1 MQATEKDVWNSA
13 FGEPLEPEPEW
24 EQSFDRDK
32 TAEPATAQTPVWEKY
47 FDTDLEDLEVSSDEP
62 IDFEPVQ
69 QDAIKSPLMR
79 GGTVLLACAG
89 LCGVAGLGVSSLFG
103 GQTPQEQVAARPI
116 PKADPS
122 QKLMGT
128 LKGQAV
134 FNRQGNEDD
143 KFKKSGKPAGS
154 KVASKKV
161 PPKLS
166 QPGSYSVASSPE
178 PSYVTPVRS
187 LPVSAVPESRPSYSA
202 PAYTQPQ
209 PVQRQQTPRTDPNQL
224 WSQIANGST
233 MNIQGVESQ
242 PQEVAQYDAS
252 QAQNVANWQTVQGEQ
267 AAPVPTLGKTIPMQT
282 EITATLQIP
291 VSASGTQQAVMTL
304 DSPLKANG
312 ETVLPAK
319 TLLVASVQPD
329 GGLMNLRINMA
340 YLNGQ
345 ELSIP
350 GDSIMVLAANKQFLI
365 AQSFNKKNGFGRGVL
380 NFGLGIIGG
389 VAEQALSPSSS
400 TTIGNG
406 TTSTTVNNVSRSL
419 TNSLL
424 GGAKGGV
431 NSLIQNIQAQNNNS
445 ESQSPVSG
453 LKAGT
458 RVRLVFTSP
467 TNI

>member
-1 MQATEKDVWNSA
+1 VQTTEKDIWDSV
-13 FGEPLEPEPEW
+13 FEEPLEPEKN
-24 EQSFDRDK
+24 FDRDESRNE
-32 TAEPATAQTPVWEKY
+32 TAVAQTPQTPEWDKY
-47 FDTDLEDLEVSSDEP
+47 FDDETEQLEPQSDEP

-89 LCGVAGLGVSSLFG
+89 LCGVAGLGVSALFG
-103 GQTPQEQVAARPI
+103 GQTPQEQVAARPV
-116 PKADPS
+116 PKIDPN
-122 QKLMGT
+122 QKLVGT

-143 KFKKSGKPAGS
+143 KFKKSGKPAPT
-154 KVASKKV
+154 KVTGKKV
-161 PPKLS
+161 PPK
-166 QPGSYSVASSPE
+166 PTPANTYSVASSPE
-178 PSYVTPVRS
+178 TSYVTPVRS

-202 PAYTQPQ
+202 PAYMPPQ

-224 WSQIANGST
+224 WSQIAQGST

-242 PQEVAQYDAS
+242 TQEVAQYDAT
-252 QAQNVANWQTVQGEQ
+252 QAQNVSNWQTVEGEQ

-291 VSASGTQQAVMTL
+291 VSASGSQQAVMTL

-312 ETVLPAK
+312 EIVLPAK

-329 GGLMNLRINMA
+329 GGLMNLRINTA

-365 AQSFNKKNGFGRGVL
+365 AQSFNKKNGFGRGVRD
-380 NFGLGIIGG
+380 FALGMIGG

-400 TTIGNG
+400 TTISNG
-406 TTSTTVNNVSRSL
+406 FGSTTVNNVSRNL

-424 GGAKGGV
+424 GGARGGV
-431 NSLIQNIQAQNNNS
+431 NTLIQNIQAQNNNS
-445 ESQSPVSG
+445 QPESPVSG